1 MPIVQEVHW
10 LGTNYPINQLPKI
23 MKIKQIHNWNV
34 NTEQAKAIQ
43 LELKDRIRLRKLESP
58 IRFVAGCDVSYS
70 KQTEMCFAAVAVFKF
85 PELNIVEQ
93 TEASGTINF
102 PYVPG
107 YLTFREAPILLKAF
121 EKLEQAPD
129 LVLFD
134 GQGIAHPRQMG
145 LAAHLGLILDLPS
158 IGCAK
163 SVLIGDFEQPEDIQG
178 SWTELIYRNKV
189 IGAVVRT
196 RDRVKPLFISP
207 GYKITIDEAIEWVL
221 RACTKYRIPEP
232 IRTSHIAVTQLR
244 TNYEK
249 GF

>member
-1 MPIVQEVHW
+1 
-10 LGTNYPINQLPKI
+10 
-23 MKIKQIHNWNV
+23 MKIKQLHNWNV
-34 NTEQAKAIQ
+34 TVEQAKAIQ
-43 LELKDRIRLRKLESP
+43 LELKNRIRLQKLVSP
-58 IRFVAGCDVSYS
+58 VRLIAGCDVSCS
-70 KQTEMCFAAVAVFKF
+70 KKVETCFAAVTVFKL
-85 PELNIVEQ
+85 PELIIVEQ
-93 TEASGTINF
+93 VQSRGTVNF

-121 EKLEQAPD
+121 EKLEQTPD

-163 SVLIGDFEQPEDIQG
+163 SVLIGKFEPPEDIQG
-178 SWTELIYRNKV
+178 SWTELIYRDEI

-196 RDRVKPLFISP
+196 RDYVKPLFISP
-207 GYKITIDEAIEWVL
+207 GYKITIDEAIEFVL

-232 IRTSHIAVTQLR
+232 IRTSHIAVNQLR
-244 TNYEK
+244 TNDEQ

>member
-1 MPIVQEVHW
+1 M
-10 LGTNYPINQLPKI
+10 
-23 MKIKQIHNWNV
+23 
-34 NTEQAKAIQ
+34 
-43 LELKDRIRLRKLESP
+43 
-58 IRFVAGCDVSYS
+58 
-70 KQTEMCFAAVAVFKF
+70 
-85 PELNIVEQ
+85 VEQ
-93 TEASGTINF
+93 TEASGPINF

-107 YLTFREAPILLKAF
+107 YLTFREAPILLNAF
-121 EKLEQAPD
+121 EHLKKLPD

-163 SVLIGDFEQPEDIQG
+163 SVLVGNFEQPEDIHG
-178 SWTELIYRNKV
+178 SWTELIYQNRI

-196 RDRVKPLFISP
+196 RDRVKPLFVSS
-207 GYKITIDEAIEWVL
+207 GFKITIDEAIEWVL

-232 IRTSHIAVTQLR
+232 IRTSHIAVNQLR

-249 GF
+249 AF

>member
-1 MPIVQEVHW
+1 
-10 LGTNYPINQLPKI
+10 
-23 MKIKQIHNWNV
+23 MKIKQLHNWNV
-34 NTEQAKAIQ
+34 SIEEAKAIQ
-43 LELKDRIRLRKLESP
+43 LELKDKIHLQKLASK
-58 IRFVAGCDVSYS
+58 IKFVAGADVSYS
-70 KQTEMCFAAVAVFKF
+70 KQAEMCFAVVTVFKV
-85 PELNIVEQ
+85 PELEIVEQ
-93 TEASGTINF
+93 TEASGSINF

-145 LAAHLGLILDLPS
+145 LAAHLGLVLDLPS

-163 SVLIGDFEQPEDIQG
+163 KVLVGKFEQPEDIQG
-178 SWTELIYRNKV
+178 SYSELIHQNRV

-196 RDRVKPLFISP
+196 RDRVKPLFVSP
-207 GYKITIDEAIEWVL
+207 GLKITMDEAIEWVL
-221 RACTKYRIPEP
+221 RVCSKYRIPEP
-232 IRTSHIAVTQLR
+232 IRTSHIAVNHLR

-249 GF
+249 RL

>member
-1 MPIVQEVHW
+1 
-10 LGTNYPINQLPKI
+10 
-23 MKIKQIHNWNV
+23 MKIKQNHNWNV
-34 NTEQAKAIQ
+34 TVEQAKAIQ
-43 LELKDRIRLRKLESP
+43 LELKDKIRLQKLISS
-58 IRFVAGCDVSYS
+58 IRFIAGCDVSYS
-70 KQTEMCFAAVAVFKF
+70 KKVERCFAAVTVFKL
-85 PELNIVEQ
+85 PELEIVAQ
-93 TEASGTINF
+93 AQSSGSINF

-121 EKLEQAPD
+121 EKLEKAPD

-145 LAAHLGLILDLPS
+145 LAAHLGLFLNLPS

-163 SVLIGDFEQPEDIQG
+163 SRFIGEFEQPEEIQG
-178 SWTELIYRNKV
+178 SWTELNYQGKI

-232 IRTSHIAVTQLR
+232 IRASHIAVNQLR
-244 TNYEK
+244 INYEK

>member
-1 MPIVQEVHW
+1 
-10 LGTNYPINQLPKI
+10 
-23 MKIKQIHNWNV
+23 MKIRQLHNWNV
-34 NTEQAKAIQ
+34 SIEQAKAIQ
-43 LELKDRIRLRKLESP
+43 LELKDRIQIKKLGSP
-58 IRFVAGCDVSYS
+58 VRSVAGCDVSYS
-70 KQTEMCFAAVAVFKF
+70 KKTEMCFAVVMVFKF
-85 PELNIVEQ
+85 PTMDIVEQ
-93 TEASGTINF
+93 TQASGPVNF

-121 EKLEQAPD
+121 EKIENMPD

-134 GQGIAHPRQMG
+134 GQGIAHRRQMG

-163 SVLIGDFEQPEDIQG
+163 NVLVGKFEQPEDIQG
-178 SWTELIYRNKV
+178 SYTELIYQNRI

-196 RDRVKPLFISP
+196 RDGVKPLFVSS

-232 IRTSHIAVTQLR
+232 IRRSHITVNQLR
-244 TNYEK
+244 ANYEK